1 MALDRVALDPVSD
14 ALVGAR
20 MISVIFIRVFIG
32 LTSNTAKPNTADTN
46 ADTDADTSVNTNTD
60 VDNKMLR
67 CVTLHKINSRWMDV
81 LNTHAMKIYEVYN
94 TDENIGP
101 APAGACSRPKS
112 QLPASWISSCKS
124 KGRMK
129 RTGERKQ
136 KIRGKTQKVA
146 GKRIKGKK
154 YGGPLPDYS
163 A

>member
-1 MALDRVALDPVSD
+1 MVALDRVALDLVSSD
-14 ALVGAR
+14 LVGAR
-20 MISVIFIRVFIG
+20 ITSVIFIWVFMDLDIP
-32 LTSNTAKPNTADTN
+32 SARPYPNPSTN
-46 ADTDADTSVNTNTD
+46 PSPSAGTRTN
-60 VDNKMLR
+60 NKMLR
-67 CVTLHKINSRWMDV
+67 CVTLHKINSTWMDV
-81 LNTHAMKIYEVYN
+81 LNTREMKIYEVYN

-101 APAGACSRPKS
+101 APASACSRPKS

-146 GKRIKGKK
+146 GKRIKGRA

>member
-1 MALDRVALDPVSD
+1 
-14 ALVGAR
+14 
-20 MISVIFIRVFIG
+20 
-32 LTSNTAKPNTADTN
+32 
-46 ADTDADTSVNTNTD
+46 
-60 VDNKMLR
+60 
-67 CVTLHKINSRWMDV
+67 MDV

-101 APAGACSRPKS
+101 APAGACSKPKS

-129 RTGERKQ
+129 RTGDRKQ
-136 KIRGKTQKVA
+136 KIGGKTQKVA

>member
-32 LTSNTAKPNTADTN
+32 PTPNTAKPNTADTDTN
-46 ADTDADTSVNTNTD
+46 ADADTDA
-60 VDNKMLR
+60 DNKMLR
-67 CVTLHKINSRWMDV
+67 CVTLHKINPTWTDV
-81 LNTHAMKIYEVYN
+81 LNTRAMKIYEVYN

-101 APAGACSRPKS
+101 APAGACSKPKS

-129 RTGERKQ
+129 RTGDRKQ
-136 KIRGKTQKVA
+136 KIGGKTQKVA